1 MNAEQLIL
9 ISKVLDHYRIVPRL
23 LIGLYGWVFYDVST
37 WFMAQPDPTNAQSAF
52 VSVITGAGAA
62 WFGLYVSSGGKR

>member
-1 MNAEQLIL
+1 MNRVICCAMVMCCVLGAVTLAEANWPGF
-9 ISKVLDHYRIVPRL
+9 R
-23 LIGLYGWVFYDVST
+23 GLSCGVAED
-37 WFMAQPDPTNAQSAF
+37 AF